1 MTVILSTVIPVAC
14 IVLVGFIAGKK
25 LDFDRST
32 LSHLVLY
39 VLAPALIVHVLYI
52 TTLNAK
58 NAAAIFFGF
67 ALTYLL
73 SCFAAWLLAR
83 QLRLSVPVQKS
94 LIATTAFPN
103 SGNMGLAVSSFALG
117 AEGLDRAV
125 VYLIAF
131 NVFVFATAPAFLQGG
146 SWRSQLRA
154 IFKLPLVWA
163 VLVGLALRV
172 FGVELPFKLGESLHM
187 MGQAAIPVALLLL
200 GMQIA
205 TNPFKFGLYE
215 VGASLMR
222 LLGGAAIAYLAGKI
236 IGLSGV
242 DLQVLILQSS
252 MPSAVISFLLVDEFG
267 GDAPRTARVVAVS
280 TLLCFVTLPLVLWA
294 IGAGG

>member
-131 NVFVFATAPAFLQGG
+131 NVFVFATAQALLQGG

-172 FGVELPFKLGESLHM
+172 FSVELPFKLDESLHM

>member
-14 IVLVGFIAGKK
+14 IILVGFIAGKK
-25 LDFDRST
+25 LDFDQST
-32 LSHLVLY
+32 LSRLVIYILAPAIITDVLY
-39 VLAPALIVHVLYI
+39 V
-52 TTLNAK
+52 TTIDAR
-58 NAAAIFFGF
+58 NAAGIFFGF
-67 ALTYLL
+67 ALSYLL
-73 SCFAAWLLAR
+73 LCLAAWLLAR
-83 QLRLSVPVQKS
+83 WLRLSVPVRKS

-103 SGNMGLAVSSFALG
+103 SGNMGLAVTSFALG
-117 AEGLDRAV
+117 PAGLDRAV
-125 VYLIAF
+125 IYLIAF
-131 NVFVFATAPAFLQGG
+131 NVFVFGTAPAFLQGG

-154 IFKLPLVWA
+154 ILKLPLIWA

-172 FGVELPFKLGESLHM
+172 FGIELPFKLDESLHLV
-187 MGQAAIPVALLLL
+187 GQAVIPVALLLL

-205 TNPFKFGLYE
+205 TNPFKLGLYE

-222 LLGGAAIAYLAGKI
+222 LLGGAAIAYLVGKI
-236 IGLSGV
+236 IGLSGI

-252 MPSAVISFLLVDEFG
+252 MPSAVFSFLLVDEFG
-267 GDAPRTARVVAVS
+267 GDAPRAARVVAVS